1 MLEAGSEHALPLGP
15 VLAQLPAACVCLPPV
30 TAQPAFSLPQI
41 FDLETNYFQ
50 ISSAMGNAV
59 RGYEGFLGGSKKS
72 AAAPVQPE
80 ERLFSWSSLTGQLGG
95 AHAE

>member
-1 MLEAGSEHALPLGP
+1 
-15 VLAQLPAACVCLPPV
+15 VCLPPV